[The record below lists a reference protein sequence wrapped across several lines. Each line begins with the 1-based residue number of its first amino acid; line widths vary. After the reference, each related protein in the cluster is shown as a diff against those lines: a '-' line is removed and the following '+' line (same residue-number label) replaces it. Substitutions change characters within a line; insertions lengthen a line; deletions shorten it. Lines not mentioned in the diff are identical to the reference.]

1 MRDLR
6 PGVMSH
12 QELEEATP
20 RQQMQQAVLNSLQ
33 TDFEEADG
41 RHFVEAGIAASLAE
55 RPTTHGAEEVDAF
68 EAMRATGRAK
78 AGTRE
83 AGHGA
88 PDAGMSVDWEGRG
101 GLEGGDMGGGMAE
114 DPGET
119 EDDSAS
125 SEDEQPDG
133 DTGALGRVRARG
145 TVGQVVEGTEW
156 AGDDVRTVGK
166 GKGMV
171 QE

>member
-1 MRDLR
+1 MKGWELEETERRDRDLRVLRDLR
-6 PGVMSH
+6 PRVLSY

-41 RHFVEAGIAASLAE
+41 RHFAEAGIAASLAE
-55 RPTTHGAEEVDAF
+55 RPMTHGAEEVDAF

-101 GLEGGDMGGGMAE
+101 GLEGGDHGGWNG
-114 DPGET
+114 
-119 EDDSAS
+119 
-125 SEDEQPDG
+125 
-133 DTGALGRVRARG
+133 
-145 TVGQVVEGTEW
+145 
-156 AGDDVRTVGK
+156 
-166 GKGMV
+166 
-171 QE
+171 